1 MKKIEYEKLLMIPG
15 PTMVSSEV
23 LNTMAYPVIGH
34 RTEEFRVLLE
44 DTVEKMKKVFI
55 TQGDVYIITGSG
67 TAAMDMAIANTV
79 ERGDKVLTICNGN
92 FGERFSKIVEVY
104 RGDVVKLE
112 YPWGKG
118 ARPEDVKRILEENP
132 DIKAVTVVHNETSTG
147 VRNPIKE
154 IGEIVKDYNALY
166 IVDTVSS
173 LGGDYVDV
181 DRFHIDICVTGSQK
195 CLGAPPGVSAISISE
210 KAWDVINSTE
220 SKSFYLD
227 IKAYRDRFE
236 SKRES
241 PYTPAVP
248 LIYALNKALDRV
260 LEEGLENRVKRHE
273 RMARATVAGLEAMGI
288 ELFAE
293 EWARSITVTSAKY
306 PEGIEDKKFRGILSN
321 RYKVV
326 IAGGQ
331 GQVSGKIFRIGHMG
345 EVREIHILGTLA
357 AIEMA
362 FKELG
367 YEASGGVDAAKDI
380 LGTACTIDSNI

>member
-1 MKKIEYEKLLMIPG
+1 MKRINYDKLLMIPG

-23 LNTMAYPVIGH
+23 LNTMAYPIIGH
-34 RTEEFRVLLE
+34 RTKEFGALLE

-55 TQGDVYIITGSG
+55 TKGDVYIITGSG
-67 TAAMDMAIANTV
+67 TAVMDMAIANTV
-79 ERGDKVLTICNGN
+79 NKGDKVLTICNGN

-104 RGDVVKLE
+104 KGEVIKLE
-112 YPWGKG
+112 YSWGKG

-147 VRNPIKE
+147 VRNPIKD
-154 IGEIVKDYNALY
+154 IGKIVKDYDALY
-166 IVDTVSS
+166 IVDTISS

-181 DRFHIDICVTGSQK
+181 DGFHIDICIAGSQK
-195 CLGAPPGVSAISISE
+195 CLGAPPGISAISISE

-236 SKRES
+236 SKKES
-241 PYTPAVP
+241 PYTPAVS

-273 RMARATVAGLEAMGI
+273 RMARATVTGLEAMGI

-293 EWARSITVTSAKY
+293 EWARSITVTSAIY
-306 PEGIEDKKFRGILSN
+306 PHGIEDKEFRKILSN
-321 RYKVV
+321 KYNVV

-345 EVREIHILGTLA
+345 EVKEIHILGTLA

-367 YEASGGVDAAKDI
+367 YNTSGGVDAAKEI
-380 LGTACTIDSNI
+380 LER

>member
-1 MKKIEYEKLLMIPG
+1 MKRIDHEKLLMIPG

-23 LNTMAYPVIGH
+23 LNAMAYPIIGH
-34 RTEEFRVLLE
+34 RTEEFRTLLE

-55 TQGDVYIITGSG
+55 TEGDVYIITGSG
-67 TAAMDMAIANTV
+67 TAVMDMAIANTV
-79 ERGDKVLTICNGN
+79 DKGDKVLTICNGN
-92 FGERFSKIVEVY
+92 FGERFSKIAEVY
-104 RGDVVKLE
+104 KGEVIKLE

-118 ARPEDVKRILEENP
+118 AKPEDVKKILEENP
-132 DIKAVTVVHNETSTG
+132 DIKVVTVVHNETSTG

-154 IGEIVKDYNALY
+154 IGEIVKDYDALY
-166 IVDTVSS
+166 IVDTISS

-181 DRFHIDICVTGSQK
+181 DKFHIDICVTGSQK
-195 CLGAPPGVSAISISE
+195 CLSAPPGISAISISE
-210 KAWDVINSTE
+210 KAWDVINNTE

-241 PYTPAVP
+241 PYTPAVS
-248 LIYALNKALDRV
+248 LIYALNKALDRI

-273 RMARATVAGLEAMGI
+273 RLAKATVAGLETMGI

-293 EWARSITVTSAKY
+293 EWARSITVTSARY
-306 PEGIEDKKFRGILSN
+306 PEGIEDGKFRGILSN
-321 RYKVV
+321 KYKVI

-345 EVREIHILGTLA
+345 EAREIHILGTLA

-367 YEASGGVDAAKDI
+367 YNASGGVETAKDV
-380 LGTACTIDSNI
+380 LGM

>member
-1 MKKIEYEKLLMIPG
+1 MKRIDHEKLLMIPG

-23 LNTMAYPVIGH
+23 LNAMAYPIIGH
-34 RTEEFRVLLE
+34 RTEEFRTLLE

-55 TQGDVYIITGSG
+55 TEGDVYIITGSG
-67 TAAMDMAIANTV
+67 TAVMDMAIANTV
-79 ERGDKVLTICNGN
+79 DKGDKVLTICNGN
-92 FGERFSKIVEVY
+92 FGERFSKIAEVY
-104 RGDVVKLE
+104 KGEVIKLE

-118 ARPEDVKRILEENP
+118 ARPEDVKKILEENP
-132 DIKAVTVVHNETSTG
+132 DIKVVTVVHNETSTG

-154 IGEIVKDYNALY
+154 IGEVVKDYDALY
-166 IVDTVSS
+166 IVDTISS

-181 DRFHIDICVTGSQK
+181 DKFHIDICVTGSQK
-195 CLGAPPGVSAISISE
+195 CLSAPPGISAISISE
-210 KAWDVINSTE
+210 KAWDVINNTK

-241 PYTPAVP
+241 PYTPAVS
-248 LIYALNKALDRV
+248 LIYALNKALDRI

-273 RMARATVAGLEAMGI
+273 RLAKATVAGLETMGI

-293 EWARSITVTSAKY
+293 EWARSITVTSARY
-306 PEGIEDKKFRGILSN
+306 PEGIEDGKFRGILSN
-321 RYKVV
+321 KYKVI

-345 EVREIHILGTLA
+345 EAREIHILGTLA

-367 YEASGGVDAAKDI
+367 YNASGGVEAAKDV
-380 LGTACTIDSNI
+380 LGM